1 MIKGYDDK
9 IIKSEEIRLWVKIKM
24 RDDKDCKLIGTL
36 SELEK
41 LAKRLER
48 ETIIAVDLEAD
59 SMYHFQE
66 RVCLV
71 QIATRRECVVIDPL
85 EVRDLSA
92 LRPVFVRP
100 DIQKIFHGS
109 DYDVRSLNRDFDIEI
124 NALFDTQLA
133 CRFLGEPET
142 GLEAVIQKYFDVA
155 LDKKYQKKD
164 WSERPLPDDMLEY
177 AANDVMYLIPLAEIL
192 QRELEDKNRLSW
204 VEEECLYLSRVRS
217 SVSDD
222 EPLFLKFKGAGR
234 LRPRSLAILESLLQ
248 FRLELARK
256 KDRPPFKIFTG
267 ESLLQ
272 LIKIRPLTMERL
284 KQVETLS
291 RRQINMYGEDIIAA
305 VKQAMEISEPELPT
319 YPRKK
324 APILSPKVPKRVKVL
339 KSWRDEVST
348 SLGIDPALICNKS
361 LLSAIAI
368 RNPRNKEELDTIE
381 DMKQWQKIAFGR
393 DILAALKGVK

>member
-1 MIKGYDDK
+1 M
-9 IIKSEEIRLWVKIKM
+9 S
-24 RDDKDCKLIGTL
+24 DDKDCKLIGTL

-48 ETIIAVDLEAD
+48 ETMIAVDLEAD

-71 QIATRRECVVIDPL
+71 QIATRHECAVIDPL
-85 EVRDLSA
+85 KIRDLAA
-92 LRPVFVRP
+92 LRPVFARQ

-109 DYDVRSLNRDFDIEI
+109 DYDVRSLYRDFGIEI

-142 GLEAVIQKYFDVA
+142 GLEAVIQKRFDVA

-164 WSERPLPDDMLEY
+164 WSERPLPDDMIEY

-192 QRELEDKNRLSW
+192 QKELEDKNRLSW
-204 VEEECLYLSRVRS
+204 VSEECSALSRVRS
-217 SVSDD
+217 SASDD

-234 LRPRSLAILESLLQ
+234 LRPRSLAILESLLR

-256 KDRPPFKIFTG
+256 KDRPPFKIFAS
-267 ESLLQ
+267 EALLQ
-272 LIKIRPLTMERL
+272 IIKIRPLNTERL
-284 KQVETLS
+284 KQVQTLS
-291 RRQINMYGEDIIAA
+291 RKQINMYGEEIIAA
-305 VKQAMEISEPELPT
+305 VKQALETAETELPV

-324 APILSPKVPKRVKVL
+324 APVLSPKVPKRLKLL
-339 KSWRDEVST
+339 KSWRDEMAVS
-348 SLGIDPALICNKS
+348 LAIDPALICNKS
-361 LLSAIAI
+361 LLSTIAI
-368 RNPRNKEELDTIE
+368 RNPRNEEELEAVE
-381 DMKQWQKIAFGR
+381 DMKQWQKTAFGR